1 MIILEPCKDCP
12 DRHPICH
19 DSCPKYAEYKRQLK
33 AQRIYTGCTMCG
45 FGIHVEGRPHR
56 FDILR
61 ETNPKEWE
69 FWMKHVCRD
78 ENGNWYGWGRVLDY
92 IGIGWEDVP
101 EQAVQMHIDDLMED
115 VK

>member
-1 MIILEPCKDCP
+1 M
-12 DRHPICH
+12 PI
-19 DSCPKYAEYKRQLK
+19 PAEYGEIARDKDGNLYTTK
-33 AQRIYTGCTMCG
+33 AQRTGCTMCG

-101 EQAVQMHIDDLMED
+101 EQATQMCIDDLIGG
-115 VK
+115 KA

>member
-1 MIILEPCKDCP
+1 MNV
-12 DRHPICH
+12 PI
-19 DSCPKYAEYKRQLK
+19 PAEYGEIAKDRDGKLYTTK
-33 AQRIYTGCTMCG
+33 AQRTGCTMCG

-69 FWMKHVCRD
+69 FWMKHVCLD
-78 ENGNWYGWGRVLDY
+78 ENSEWYGWGRVLDY

-101 EQAVQMHIDDLMED
+101 EQSVQMTVDDFTGGKL
-115 VK
+115 